1 MALKLYRRHRTECE
15 GGHAEDTRSGEFEEG
30 RRGWKKCACLI
41 HVSGTLGGKFNRK
54 QTGKSDWDEA
64 KALVTAWETA
74 NAWDGKL
81 ALQPAPEPPQEEA
94 QPRRIPIADAV
105 KVFLT
110 HREGAKIAPATLRK
124 YRTFTKQLTA
134 FADTRG
140 YAMLDQFTSEDVDL
154 FYSGW
159 NLGARAKGKR
169 LGTLRAFFRFC
180 TNRKWLKENPISTD
194 IKPPIGANRVANKA
208 PYTDEELQRIMD
220 ACDRLGEIAWSNG
233 REKGAWTGGDVKDFI
248 WIMVYT
254 GLRISDVGLFHMNRL
269 KGNEVFLRAKKNGGE
284 VFAYIPDWL
293 RDRLNA
299 RAKRCGVR
307 PFVVGQSDR
316 LETVTDMWRRKIG
329 KVFELA
335 GKFEE
340 TPTPHR
346 FRHTFARV
354 LLQRGVPV
362 ADVADLL
369 GDDEKT
375 VREHYSRWVP
385 ERQARLTKILK
396 DAFDHKPKPALV
408 VLPGGR

>member
-1 MALKLYRRHRTECE
+1 MALRIYRRHRKECE
-15 GGHAEDTRSGEFEEG
+15 GRRPEDTRSGEFEEG

-41 HVSGTLGGKFNRK
+41 HVSGTLGGKFNRR
-54 QTGKSDWDEA
+54 QTGKSDWEEA
-64 KALVTAWETA
+64 KALAAAWETA
-74 NAWDGKL
+74 DSWEGRGEPT
-81 ALQPAPEPPQEEA
+81 PAPVTASVPG
-94 QPRRIPIADAV
+94 RITIADAV
-105 KVFLT
+105 RVFLS
-110 HREGAKIAPATLRK
+110 HREGARIAPATLRK
-124 YRTFTKQLTA
+124 YKTFTKQLRA

-140 YAMLDQFTSEDVDL
+140 YAMLDQLISGDIDV
-154 FYSGW
+154 FYGGW

-180 TNRKWLKENPISTD
+180 INRKWLQENPVSAD

-208 PYTDEELQRIMD
+208 PYTDDELQRIID
-220 ACDRLGEIAWSNG
+220 ACDRLGETAWTNG
-233 REKGAWTGGDVKDFI
+233 RESGVWTGDDVKDFI
-248 WIMVYT
+248 WVMVYT
-254 GLRISDVGLFHMNRL
+254 GLRISDVGLFHMKRL
-269 KGNEVFLRAKKNGGE
+269 KDNEVFLRAKKNGGE

-293 RDRLNA
+293 RDRLNTRA
-299 RAKRCGVR
+299 RRCGVR

-396 DAFDHKPKPALV
+396 DAFDDKPKPKLV
-408 VLPGGR
+408 ALPGGRS